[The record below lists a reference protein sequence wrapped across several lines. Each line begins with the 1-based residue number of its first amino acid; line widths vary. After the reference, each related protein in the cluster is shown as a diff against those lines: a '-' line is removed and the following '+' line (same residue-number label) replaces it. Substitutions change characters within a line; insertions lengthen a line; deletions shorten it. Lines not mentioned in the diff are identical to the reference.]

1 MKKTAIIVIL
11 SLVAGFALG
20 AWSSASSRTDARE
33 SGQGT
38 STTGFDPGA
47 APDDRLAALERAIAE
62 ERDARRVLED
72 QLQELFTELERIDS
86 PQLRMLLQQF
96 AVAEQRQAEPVSQG
110 SIRRSQRRSTSRNFA
125 EMRRQQ
131 LIDGGFSE
139 ARASEI
145 RRLEDEARMD
155 MLMAEYEARQAGE
168 ATNPWE
174 QAYSY
179 QSTLRDKLGDAEFE
193 KYLQAQGN
201 ATVVTVREVIDSS
214 PANRAGL
221 RPGDEIVSYDGDRV
235 FGMNDLRSMSFS
247 GNRGEDVVVEVIR
260 DGQRMQLVL
269 PRGPMG
275 ITGSG
280 ASMGFRGSFGG

>member
-20 AWSSASSRTDARE
+20 AWSSATSRTDARE
-33 SGQGT
+33 SGRDIPP
-38 STTGFDPGA
+38 TGFDPGA
-47 APDDRLAALERAIAE
+47 APEVRLAALERAIAE
-62 ERDARRVLED
+62 ERDARLVLED
-72 QLQELFTELERIDS
+72 QLQELFAELDRIDS
-86 PQLRMLLQQF
+86 PQLRMLLQRF
-96 AVAEQRQAEPVSQG
+96 AVAEQQQAQPVDRAN
-110 SIRRSQRRSTSRNFA
+110 IRTQRRANSRNFA

>member
-1 MKKTAIIVIL
+1 MRVAEESLPMKKTAIIVIL

-20 AWSSASSRTDARE
+20 AWSSATSRTDTGKA
-33 SGQGT
+33 GQDI
-38 STTGFDPGA
+38 SAAGFDSGA
-47 APDDRLAALERAIAE
+47 APEDRLVALERAIAE

-96 AVAEQRQAEPVSQG
+96 AVAEQRQAQHVPEG
-110 SIRRSQRRSTSRNFA
+110 AIRRPQRRASARNFA

-139 ARASEI
+139 ARADEI
-145 RRLEDEARMD
+145 RRLEDGARMD

-179 QSTLRDKLGDAEFE
+179 QATLRDKLGDAEFE

-201 ATVVTVREVIDSS
+201 ATVVTVREVI
-214 PANRAGL
+214 
-221 RPGDEIVSYDGDRV
+221 VSYDGNRV

-260 DGQRMQLVL
+260 DGQRVQLVL